1 MGYKF
6 GILLALFAGG
16 LVTVAKP
23 QQQANYELAEKFN
36 AFDLGG
42 KLSRNS
48 LAIYPHEINGTDN
61 FWFDFQTTDGKFY
74 YYVTPAN
81 GKRELLF
88 DNDEMAM
95 ALTELTRETIDPK
108 DFSFHE
114 FKFSKD
120 QKSFTFEHRSKTYEY
135 NRINRKLKE
144 IRKTDDDKRTEGEV
158 IYSWMNFSPDRKY
171 ILYAKNHNLYV
182 KGNKALGMDTTEVQ
196 LTFDGMPYY
205 TYARERDGFE
215 PDKEMAT
222 NARWCKDSRHA
233 YFVLE
238 DERKLRDSWVINSL
252 SKVPQL
258 EKYKYEFP
266 GDKHVTQYELVII
279 DAVNK
284 TARKADVDKWP
295 DQYVMVFETSSK
307 GDLVFF
313 ERTKRTWDEVDVCS
327 VNGSCQ
333 KIRPIWI

>member
-144 IRKTDDDKRTEGEV
+144 IRKTDDDKRMEGEV

-215 PDKEMAT
+215 PMRVGVKIAAMLT
-222 NARWCKDSRHA
+222 SFWKMNGN
-233 YFVLE
+233 Y
-238 DERKLRDSWVINSL
+238 VIL
-252 SKVPQL
+252 
-258 EKYKYEFP
+258 
-266 GDKHVTQYELVII
+266 G
-279 DAVNK
+279 
-284 TARKADVDKWP
+284 
-295 DQYVMVFETSSK
+295 
-307 GDLVFF
+307 
-313 ERTKRTWDEVDVCS
+313 
-327 VNGSCQ
+327 
-333 KIRPIWI
+333 

>member
-1 MGYKF
+1 MYWSFQLGF
-6 GILLALFAGG
+6 S
-16 LVTVAKP
+16 
-23 QQQANYELAEKFN
+23 QQQANYELAQKFYD
-36 AFDLGG
+36 FTLGG
-42 KLSRNS
+42 KLSNIS
-48 LAIYPHEINGTDN
+48 LSVYPRGINDTDN

-158 IYSWMNFSPDRKY
+158 IYSWMNFSPDKKY

-182 KGNKALGMDTTEVQ
+182 RGNKAMGIDTTEVQ
-196 LTFDGMPYY
+196 LTFDGVENY
-205 TYARERDGFE
+205 TYARTNDGYRPNE
-215 PDKEMAT
+215 EMPAK
-222 NARWCKDSRHA
+222 ACWCKDSRHA
-233 YFVLE
+233 YVVLE
-238 DERKLRDSWVINSL
+238 DERGI
-252 SKVPQL
+252 
-258 EKYKYEFP
+258 EYKQP
-266 GDKHVTQYELVII
+266 GFYD
-279 DAVNK
+279 
-284 TARKADVDKWP
+284 
-295 DQYVMVFETSSK
+295 
-307 GDLVFF
+307 
-313 ERTKRTWDEVDVCS
+313 
-327 VNGSCQ
+327 
-333 KIRPIWI
+333 